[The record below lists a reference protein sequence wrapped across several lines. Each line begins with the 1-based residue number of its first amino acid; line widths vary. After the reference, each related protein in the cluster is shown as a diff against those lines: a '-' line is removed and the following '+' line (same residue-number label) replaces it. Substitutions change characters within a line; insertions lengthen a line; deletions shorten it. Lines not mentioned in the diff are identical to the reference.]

1 MDASPWLMPRPGEDA
16 LDPALHLLRGAP
28 GKGEEQDAARIG
40 SLTDEMSDTMRK
52 RLGLA
57 GTRPR
62 NDQQGPAARAVLR
75 SAGLI
80 RVEVCKTVRWRHGSE
95 LRSIPKIKMI
105 TIRSGPLC
113 HTPQPAGLSHLR
125 MSELCQEFCE
135 EGVVPSGLLELSF
148 HGAL

>member
-1 MDASPWLMPRPGEDA
+1 
-16 LDPALHLLRGAP
+16 
-28 GKGEEQDAARIG
+28 
-40 SLTDEMSDTMRK
+40 MRK

-75 SAGLI
+75 GAGLI

-105 TIRSGPLC
+105 TICAKLLPFLPHAPPKPDITENFMICPPHPFARFIQILGRGKTLSRSL
-113 HTPQPAGLSHLR
+113 TIEEAQEAMAMILAGDVMPEQLVLS
-125 MSELCQEFCE
+125 SCCF
-135 EGVVPSGLLELSF
+135 G
-148 HGAL
+148 